1 MEANRWL
8 VQNVQDTH
16 EAGADLRCQ
25 ANALGLASG
34 KRRRGT
40 IEGQIVES
48 DIDQK
53 TQALQDFLDDASADK
68 LLALGE
74 FQALKKLERLTARQT
89 TNLVN
94 GLAAHGDGEHLGAQ
108 TSAVAARARLLAD
121 VLLQARLGVLIRRLD
136 IALVQDIAHA
146 RKLGIPLAA
155 TSVELLVVD
164 RDLRIAQAIQEC
176 KTHARGQVLPRRI
189 DAHLEV
195 FTDRSENLRIVV
207 RVAKQAA
214 KDPVGD
220 RLRGVFD

>member
-121 VLLQARLGVLIRRLD
+121 VLLQARLGVLIRRLG
-136 IALVQDIAHA
+136 IALVQDIAHT
-146 RKLGIPLAA
+146 RELGVPLAA
-155 TSVELLVVD
+155 APIELLIVD
-164 RDLRIAQAIQEC
+164 RNLLVA
-176 KTHARGQVLPRRI
+176 HAV
-189 DAHLEV
+189 
-195 FTDRSENLRIVV
+195 
-207 RVAKQAA
+207 
-214 KDPVGD
+214 
-220 RLRGVFD
+220 

>member
-1 MEANRWL
+1 MTVLPISRRRSSVLIQALVIALMEANRWL

-74 FQALKKLERLTARQT
+74 FQALKNSSDSRHDRQ
-89 TNLVN
+89 
-94 GLAAHGDGEHLGAQ
+94 Q
-108 TSAVAARARLLAD
+108 TS
-121 VLLQARLGVLIRRLD
+121 
-136 IALVQDIAHA
+136 
-146 RKLGIPLAA
+146 
-155 TSVELLVVD
+155 
-164 RDLRIAQAIQEC
+164 
-176 KTHARGQVLPRRI
+176 
-189 DAHLEV
+189 
-195 FTDRSENLRIVV
+195 
-207 RVAKQAA
+207 
-214 KDPVGD
+214 
-220 RLRGVFD
+220 

>member
-53 TQALQDFLDDASADK
+53 TQALQDFLDDAPADK

-74 FQALKKLERLTARQT
+74 FQALKKLERLTAR
-89 TNLVN
+89 
-94 GLAAHGDGEHLGAQ
+94 
-108 TSAVAARARLLAD
+108 
-121 VLLQARLGVLIRRLD
+121 
-136 IALVQDIAHA
+136 
-146 RKLGIPLAA
+146 
-155 TSVELLVVD
+155 
-164 RDLRIAQAIQEC
+164 
-176 KTHARGQVLPRRI
+176 
-189 DAHLEV
+189 
-195 FTDRSENLRIVV
+195 
-207 RVAKQAA
+207 
-214 KDPVGD
+214 
-220 RLRGVFD
+220 